1 MNIGNYNVSI
11 YGDGKWEYEGYY
23 LMVIEDDTTVIKRSA
38 YIRGDR
44 SLIEQLSEDEI
55 STIFEGHESARYII
69 ANKIYLHEE

>member
-1 MNIGNYNVSI
+1 MNLGKYNVSI

-23 LMVIEDDTTVIKRSA
+23 LIVIEDNTSGNKQSA

-44 SLIEQLSEDEI
+44 SLIEQLSEYEI
-55 STIFEGHESARYII
+55 SYIFDGHRSARYFI